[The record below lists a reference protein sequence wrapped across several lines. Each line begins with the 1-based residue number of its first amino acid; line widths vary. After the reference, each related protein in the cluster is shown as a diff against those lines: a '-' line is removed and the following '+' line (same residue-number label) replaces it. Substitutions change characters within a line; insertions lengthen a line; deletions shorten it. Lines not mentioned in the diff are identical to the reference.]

1 MKNMN
6 ASCNVYLL
14 KNNCYYQQLNL
25 DFIFYYDDRF
35 EVDCIFNKKDKY
47 KITIYGNN
55 KEKELNEGLIEYS
68 VNVENDAQKELFYPN
83 TYSLVREIFLIEP
96 LYYILRHGQNVG
108 FTN

>member
-1 MKNMN
+1 MIDIKSRGDNNFQKFIFWNNNMKNMN

-35 EVDCIFNKKDKY
+35 EVDCIFNKKGKY

-55 KEKELNEGLIEYS
+55 KEKC
-68 VNVENDAQKELFYPN
+68 N
-83 TYSLVREIFLIEP
+83 TLLS
-96 LYYILRHGQNVG
+96 
-108 FTN
+108 